1 MYLSIFFQHAK
12 CFTTSTGQEDAI
24 CALKLHILEY
34 RRPLIGLYVVVH
46 AVQATYFD
54 QKFHATFFL
63 APDEAG
69 IAPSR
74 HKSGTALRDSTP
86 PRTDP
91 RGHSKRA
98 EDNSAADNGSHL
110 RGSTSEPPQRR
121 SSRFSAWRN
130 AEGSAEQLLT
140 ATQEAVAARTVDPY
154 RATEPQQQLHPAMQP
169 KSSLQ
174 QPAGSSA
181 NTPGQGQAGN
191 WSHEEEELLDRE
203 VQDELLATIE
213 EQDQALRSATCQ
225 TARSQLP
232 PSFASLEGV
241 LRELH

>member
-1 MYLSIFFQHAK
+1 MPQ
-12 CFTTSTGQEDAI
+12 T
-24 CALKLHILEY
+24 
-34 RRPLIGLYVVVH
+34 GLYVVVH

-69 IAPSR
+69 MAPSP
-74 HKSGTALRDSTP
+74 HTSGTALRDPTP

-140 ATQEAVAARTVDPY
+140 ETREAVAARTVDPH

-169 KSSLQ
+169 KSTLQ

-181 NTPGQGQAGN
+181 NTPGQGQAGS

-213 EQDQALRSATCQ
+213 EQDQALRSATCL

-241 LRELH
+241 LRDLH